1 MIETSNLKLNKEQ
14 IAAVKFGDGPLL
26 IIAGAGTGKTTVI
39 SERVK
44 HLIMSGLAKP
54 EEILALTFTEKGAK
68 EMEERIDVALPYGYT
83 QMWVMTFHS
92 FCDQIL
98 RDNAIHIGLSPSYK
112 LMTEAQ
118 AIDLVRKNL
127 FDLDL
132 DYFRPLG
139 NPNKFIDGLLQH
151 FNRLQDECVAPSD
164 YVAWVNLKFKIKNL
178 KLSDE
183 EKLEA
188 KKNVELANAYKK
200 YSDLKIKENV
210 MDFGDLITN
219 TIKLFKERPNIL
231 KIYQEKFKYILI
243 DEFQDTNFAQNQL
256 AILLAGKSQN
266 ITVVGDDDQS
276 IYRFRGAAV
285 SNIIQFR
292 KTFPK
297 TKIIVLTKN
306 YRSIQEILDR
316 AYDLIQ
322 HNNPDRLEVVE
333 GIDKR
338 LKSEV
343 RGGKSEIKFVHA
355 ANVGDEAHSV
365 VKEILKL
372 TTNPPSHKASG
383 RFARY
388 DFKDMA
394 ILIRANNHADPFV
407 RELERRGIPNQFLG
421 PSNLF
426 EKEEIVDLISY
437 LKILYNP
444 EDSESFYR
452 LLSSDIFDISPLELI
467 KISSAAKKRSLSVFE
482 IAAESGNEQIKKL
495 LLIIDKHLKVI
506 KSQTAGEIL
515 YDCIR
520 EIGLL
525 QKLIENSED
534 TKAKNIAK
542 FFEKIKS
549 YEDDPT
555 SPRLRGA
562 SKNWVAEVVD
572 YIDLLLEVGESPN
585 VTDGDWQENNA
596 VNILTVHSSKGLE
609 FPIVFLVNLVG
620 ERFPGRERHEQIP
633 IPQELIKEVLPEGDF
648 HLQEERRLF
657 YVGMTRAKEKLYF
670 SAADFYGEAKRKKKI
685 SPFVYETLGEDAT
698 SRMPYANE
706 KPYALSHKQYGS
718 EPIKHKP
725 YSIEPRKV
733 EYLSVSQIE
742 TFQTCP
748 LHYKLKYVY
757 KLPTKAFASSSFG
770 ISIHET
776 LKKFYQEISLNP
788 TTPAALRGFS
798 ERLIEIYK
806 ESFLE
811 DGYLNKKHKQEFYK
825 KGELYLQG
833 FIKNGYD
840 PKIRTIL
847 LEGKFVLPLGP
858 ETSSGRSLRIGGT
871 IDRVDDLG
879 GSRIEIIDYKTG
891 ATIPTQKEVNKDL
904 QLSFYALA
912 MSNIRKIK
920 PEDIKLSL
928 YYLDTQ
934 EKISTTRTEKDLE
947 KVKEEILKIRDEI
960 ENSDFKCNNNF
971 FCQGKCEFSMFCKSR
986 S

>member
-1 MIETSNLKLNKEQ
+1 
-14 IAAVKFGDGPLL
+14 
-26 IIAGAGTGKTTVI
+26 
-39 SERVK
+39 
-44 HLIMSGLAKP
+44 
-54 EEILALTFTEKGAK
+54 
-68 EMEERIDVALPYGYT
+68 
-83 QMWVMTFHS
+83 
-92 FCDQIL
+92 
-98 RDNAIHIGLSPSYK
+98 
-112 LMTEAQ
+112 
-118 AIDLVRKNL
+118 
-127 FDLDL
+127 
-132 DYFRPLG
+132 
-139 NPNKFIDGLLQH
+139 
-151 FNRLQDECVAPSD
+151 
-164 YVAWVNLKFKIKNL
+164 
-178 KLSDE
+178 
-183 EKLEA
+183 
-188 KKNVELANAYKK
+188 
-200 YSDLKIKENV
+200 
-210 MDFGDLITN
+210 
-219 TIKLFKERPNIL
+219 
-231 KIYQEKFKYILI
+231 
-243 DEFQDTNFAQNQL
+243 
-256 AILLAGKSQN
+256 
-266 ITVVGDDDQS
+266 
-276 IYRFRGAAV
+276 
-285 SNIIQFR
+285 
-292 KTFPK
+292 
-297 TKIIVLTKN
+297 
-306 YRSIQEILDR
+306 
-316 AYDLIQ
+316 
-322 HNNPDRLEVVE
+322 
-333 GIDKR
+333 
-338 LKSEV
+338 
-343 RGGKSEIKFVHA
+343 
-355 ANVGDEAHSV
+355 
-365 VKEILKL
+365 
-372 TTNPPSHKASG
+372 
-383 RFARY
+383 
-388 DFKDMA
+388 
-394 ILIRANNHADPFV
+394 
-407 RELERRGIPNQFLG
+407 
-421 PSNLF
+421 
-426 EKEEIVDLISY
+426 
-437 LKILYNP
+437 
-444 EDSESFYR
+444 
-452 LLSSDIFDISPLELI
+452 
-467 KISSAAKKRSLSVFE
+467 
-482 IAAESGNEQIKKL
+482 
-495 LLIIDKHLKVI
+495 
-506 KSQTAGEIL
+506 
-515 YDCIR
+515 
-520 EIGLL
+520 
-525 QKLIENSED
+525 
-534 TKAKNIAK
+534 
-542 FFEKIKS
+542 
-549 YEDDPT
+549 
-555 SPRLRGA
+555 
-562 SKNWVAEVVD
+562 
-572 YIDLLLEVGESPN
+572 
-585 VTDGDWQENNA
+585 
-596 VNILTVHSSKGLE
+596 
-609 FPIVFLVNLVG
+609 
-620 ERFPGRERHEQIP
+620 
-633 IPQELIKEVLPEGDF
+633 
-648 HLQEERRLF
+648 LQEERRLF